1 MTSQSVGLPT
11 RIGQRYM
18 HTDGGMYE
26 ITFANDKWV
35 AFLTPRRT
43 HLWLAP
49 ATLVSEVQR
58 GAFTPLI
65 SKGHVLKDS
74 RGYQYE
80 VLAVSGDVVT
90 LLNNLGERCSASL
103 YKLLGQIRAGL
114 LTLGEGE
121 GKR

>member
-1 MTSQSVGLPT
+1 MTSQSLWLPT
-11 RIGQRYM
+11 RKGQRYM
-18 HTDGGMYE
+18 RKDDGMCE
-26 ITFANDKWV
+26 ITFSNDKWV

-49 ATLVSEVQR
+49 ATLVSDVRR
-58 GAFTPLI
+58 GGFTPVI
-65 SKGHVLKDS
+65 SKGHVLEDR

-80 VLAVSGDVVT
+80 VLSVSGDVVT

-114 LTLGEGE
+114 LTLGEIKGE
-121 GKR
+121 R

>member
-1 MTSQSVGLPT
+1 MATQSVRLPT

-18 HTDGGMYE
+18 HTDGGMYK
-26 ITFANDKWV
+26 ITFSNDKWV

-65 SKGHVLKDS
+65 SKGHVLKDR

-80 VLAVSGDVVT
+80 VLGVSGDVVT

-103 YKLLGQIRAGL
+103 YELLGQIRAGL
-114 LTLGEGE
+114 LTLSEGE